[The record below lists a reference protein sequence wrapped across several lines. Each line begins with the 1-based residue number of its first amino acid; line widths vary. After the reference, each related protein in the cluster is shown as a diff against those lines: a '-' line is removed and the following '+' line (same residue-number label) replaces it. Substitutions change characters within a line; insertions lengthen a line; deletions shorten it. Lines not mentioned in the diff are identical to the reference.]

1 MSHKDDAL
9 SFLRLAAAGR
19 AREALDKHAAPRFTH
34 HNPYFPADPAALV
47 KGMDHNARQYPG
59 KAFDV
64 QRALEDGDFV
74 AVHSRV
80 RMQPADRGIAVVHI
94 FRFEDCRIAE
104 LGDVA
109 QPVPAES
116 TNAGGMF

>member
-19 AREALDKHAAPRFTH
+19 AREALDKHAAPGFRH
-34 HNPYFPADPAALV
+34 HNPYFADAAALV
-47 KGMDHNARQYPG
+47 AGMDDNAQQYPR
-59 KAFDV
+59 KVLEV
-64 QRALEDGDFV
+64 QRAIEEADLV

-80 RMQPADRGIAVVHI
+80 RMQPGEPGIAVVHI

-104 LGDVA
+104 FWDIA
-109 QPVPAES
+109 QPVPAQS
-116 TNAGGMF
+116 PNAGGMF